1 MDLRKH
7 LEVMP
12 AAERRRSGR
21 PLAHAVH
28 GQHQGLLERRGI
40 ESGCGVAQMVFA
52 EQELLLPVE
61 ALAEVTK
68 LVAQKRFLKQLLA
81 QP

>member
-1 MDLRKH
+1 M
-7 LEVMP
+7 
-12 AAERRRSGR
+12 
-21 PLAHAVH
+21 
-28 GQHQGLLERRGI
+28 
-40 ESGCGVAQMVFA
+40 AQMVFA